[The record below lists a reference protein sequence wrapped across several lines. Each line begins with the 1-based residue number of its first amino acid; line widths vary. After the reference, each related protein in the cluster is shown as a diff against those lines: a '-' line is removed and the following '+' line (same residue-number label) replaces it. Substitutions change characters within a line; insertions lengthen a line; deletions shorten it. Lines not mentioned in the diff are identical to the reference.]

1 LARSPKHEETKNCQ
15 VFVFLILFFALAGM
29 VGCAPPIGVLTT
41 TPDNVYENINANV
54 LNRGTPS
61 TASLQILE
69 RYGLRDLFEIAPME
83 ALDTL
88 YHKACK
94 SSSPDLLF
102 TLSELSYFIG
112 KQLYFKAYYLAS
124 SVYAYLYLF
133 GDGGLD
139 QANPYDPR
147 FKLASDL
154 YNRGLAEA
162 LVEEEGSEIL
172 LEDGPLELPSGQ
184 LNVKVARPGFPWG
197 KDRFARFLLADDF
210 EIRGLSIRQR
220 EPGLGVPLIA
230 LPTHGETVKREGD
243 YLPSKLAVAA
253 TAFIRIKGGRCDMAR
268 GNLSASVE
276 LYSPFTTSQVQIGNR
291 KVPLQ
296 TDVTTPLA
304 YSLEDSPAWKFGVSG
319 FFSSEQEVDRLG
331 GLYMIRPYRPGK
343 IPVVFIHGTV
353 SSPTTWAQMLNT
365 LLGDWRLRERYQFW
379 LFLYTTGKPIA
390 MSAAR
395 LRSSLKEIV
404 SALDPNGIN
413 PALKQMVVI
422 GHSQGGLLTRLMVVE
437 SGDETWRG
445 VVGKD
450 FEEFEL
456 EDELRDL
463 LRESFFFQP
472 LPFVRRVVFIATPHR
487 GSYVAGSRIGRF
499 GSRLISLPKNFL
511 QLAQDLT
518 TAEILPPEFKGKIPT
533 SVDNMTPTHPFIKIY
548 SQIPLSPGVKSHSII
563 AVKGD
568 GKPEEG
574 NDGVVAYHSAHIEGV
589 ESELVVQSGH
599 SAQNHPLA
607 IEEVRRILLEHL
619 RGVAQ

>member
-15 VFVFLILFFALAGM
+15 VFVLLILFFALAGM
-29 VGCAPPIGVLTT
+29 VGCAPPIGVLTA

-69 RYGLRDLFEIAPME
+69 RYGLRDLFEIAPIE
-83 ALDTL
+83 ALETL

-94 SSSPDLLF
+94 ISSPDLLF

-124 SVYAYLYLF
+124 TVYAYLYLF

-162 LVEEEGSEIL
+162 LVEEEGSEVL

-184 LNVKVARPGFPWG
+184 LYVKVSRPGFPWG
-197 KDRFARFLLADDF
+197 KERFSRFLLADDF

-220 EPGLGVPLIA
+220 DPGLGVPLIA
-230 LPTHGETVKREGD
+230 LPSRRAKLKREDD
-243 YLPSKLAVAA
+243 YLPSNLAVAV
-253 TAFIRIKGGRCDMAR
+253 TAFMRIQGSRCDMAS

-276 LYSPFTTSQVQIGNR
+276 LYSPFTVSQVQIGNR

-296 TDVTTPLA
+296 ADVTVPFA
-304 YSLEDSPAWKFGVSG
+304 YSLEDSPTWKFGFSG
-319 FFSSEQEVDRLG
+319 FFSGEQEVDRLG
-331 GLYMIRPYRPGK
+331 GLYMIQPYRPGK
-343 IPVVFIHGTV
+343 IPVVFVHGTV
-353 SSPTTWAQMLNT
+353 SSPATWAQMLNT
-365 LLGDWRLRERYQFW
+365 LLGDQQLRERYQFW
-379 LFLYTTGKPIA
+379 LFLYATGKPIVL
-390 MSAAR
+390 SATR
-395 LRSSLKEIV
+395 LRSSMKEIV
-404 SALDPNGIN
+404 SALDPNGLN

-437 SGDETWRG
+437 SGDETWRR
-445 VVGKD
+445 VVGKE

-487 GSYVAGSRIGRF
+487 GSYAAGSRIGRL
-499 GSRLISLPKNFL
+499 GSKLISLPKNIL
-511 QLAQDLT
+511 QFAQDLN
-518 TAEILPPEFKGKIPT
+518 TAKILPPEFDGKIPT
-533 SVDNMTPTHPFIKIY
+533 SVDNMTPTHPFIKTF
-548 SQIPLSPGVKSHSII
+548 SAIPLSPDVKSHSII
-563 AVKGD
+563 AVKGA
-568 GKPEEG
+568 GQPEGG
-574 NDGVVAYHSAHIEGV
+574 NDGVVAYASAHIEGV
-589 ESELVVQSGH
+589 DSELVVRSGH
-599 SAQNHPLA
+599 SVQNHPLA

-619 RGVAQ
+619 RGVPQ

>member
-1 LARSPKHEETKNCQ
+1 
-15 VFVFLILFFALAGM
+15 M
-29 VGCAPPIGVLTT
+29 VGCASPIGVLTT

-83 ALDTL
+83 ALETL

-112 KQLYFKAYYLAS
+112 KRLAHQAYYLAS

-133 GDGGLD
+133 GEDGTE
-139 QANPYDPR
+139 QVSPYSPQ

-162 LVEEEGSEIL
+162 LVEEEGSEVL
-172 LEDGPLELPSGQ
+172 LENGPLELPSGQ
-184 LNVKVARPGFPWG
+184 LYVKVSRPGFPWG
-197 KDRFARFLLADDF
+197 KERFSRFLLADDF

-230 LPTHGETVKREGD
+230 LPSHRAKLEREDD
-243 YLPSKLAVAA
+243 YLPSNLAVAV
-253 TAFIRIKGGRCDMAR
+253 TAFMRILGDRCDMAS

-291 KVPLQ
+291 NVPLQ
-296 TDVTTPLA
+296 TDVTVPFA
-304 YSLEDSPAWKFGVSG
+304 YSLEDSPAWKFGFSG
-319 FFSSEQEVDRLG
+319 FFSGEQEVDRLG
-331 GLYMIRPYRPGK
+331 GLYMLRPYRPGK
-343 IPVVFIHGTV
+343 IPVVFVHGTV
-353 SSPTTWAQMLNT
+353 SSPATWAPMVNT
-365 LLGDWRLRERYQFW
+365 LLGDRQLREHYQFW
-379 LFLYTTGKPIA
+379 LFLYATGRPIVL
-390 MSAAR
+390 SAAR

-404 SALDPNGIN
+404 STLDPNGTN

-445 VVGKD
+445 VIGKD

-456 EDELRDL
+456 KDELRDL
-463 LRESFFFQP
+463 LRQSFFFQP

-499 GSRLISLPKNFL
+499 GSRLISLPKNLL
-511 QLAQDLT
+511 QLAQDLN
-518 TAEILPPEFKGKIPT
+518 TAKILPPEFEGKIPT
-533 SVDNMTPTHPFIKIY
+533 SVDNMTPTHPFIKTY
-548 SQIPLSPGVKSHSII
+548 SEIPLSPGVKSHSII
-563 AVKGD
+563 AVKRV

-574 NDGVVAYHSAHIEGV
+574 NDGVVTYRSAHIEGV
-589 ESELVVQSGH
+589 ESELVVRSGH

-619 RGVAQ
+619 GGIPQ